1 MCFNQPK
8 AVSLTPSLWK
18 NSLFCENSL
27 FSKKGLGSLHYSIYE
42 KLKNYKFNLICIT
55 VMRNN
60 VLDLNNLT
68 ASVLIYC

>member
-8 AVSLTPSLWK
+8 AVSLTLSLWK

-42 KLKNYKFNLICIT
+42 KFKKNLI
-55 VMRNN
+55 
-60 VLDLNNLT
+60 
-68 ASVLIYC
+68 